1 MDIFNIPV
9 NIAQLDRAPIA
20 HLGKRAKTYLAKRLR
35 RMFSRGV
42 GSNPT
47 IYAFVTCVGRQ

>member
-1 MDIFNIPV
+1 MDIFNILV

-47 IYAFVTCVGRQ
+47 IYAFVTCVGHQ